1 MIIGILELDLR
12 FFSGNSL
19 KEKRRLLK
27 RLIFKIR
34 NNFNVSVSEIGHQDL
49 WRRTELGISL
59 ITTEMRFA
67 QKVLNKILGLIEEER
82 DISLINSKMEFL

>member
-49 WRRTELGISL
+49 WQRTELGISL

-67 QKVLNKILGLIEEER
+67 QKVLNRILELIKKER
-82 DISLINSKMEFL
+82 GISLINSKMEFL

>member
-49 WRRTELGISL
+49 WQRTELGISL

>member
-49 WRRTELGISL
+49 WQRTELGISL

-67 QKVLNKILGLIEEER
+67 QKVLNRILGLIEEER
-82 DISLINSKMEFL
+82 GISLINSKMEFL

>member
-1 MIIGILELDLR
+1 MIIGILELDIR

-49 WRRTELGISL
+49 WQRTELGISL

-67 QKVLNKILGLIEEER
+67 QKVLNRILELIKKER
-82 DISLINSKMEFL
+82 GISLINSKMEFL

>member
-1 MIIGILELDLR
+1 MIIGILELDIR

-34 NNFNVSVSEIGHQDL
+34 NNFNVSISEIGHQDL
-49 WRRTELGISL
+49 WQRTELGVAL
-59 ITTEMRFA
+59 ITTEKRFA
-67 QKVLNKILGLIEEER
+67 QSVLSKILELVKKER
-82 DISLINSKMEFL
+82 GISLINSQVEFL

>member
-49 WRRTELGISL
+49 WQRTELGISL
-59 ITTEMRFA
+59 VTTEMRFA